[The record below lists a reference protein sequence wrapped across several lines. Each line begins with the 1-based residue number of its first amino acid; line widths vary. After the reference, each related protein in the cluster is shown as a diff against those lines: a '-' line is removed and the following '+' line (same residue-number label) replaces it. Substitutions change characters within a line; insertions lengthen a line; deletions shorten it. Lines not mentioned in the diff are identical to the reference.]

1 MSIAS
6 FNSSN
11 VLKKSRDASLMI
23 NLTNLRNAVYQAT
36 LVSNGKF
43 PETLD
48 ALVPDFIKELPH
60 TWKGNNSS
68 GKYGYNNET
77 GKITL
82 LDSDTGK
89 PSEDKDGKGREYG
102 TY

>member
-1 MSIAS
+1 
-6 FNSSN
+6 
-11 VLKKSRDASLMI
+11 LRKSRDAALMI
-23 NLTNLRNAVYQAT
+23 NLTHIRNAVYQAT

-48 ALVPDFIKELPH
+48 ALAPDFLKEIPGA
-60 TWKGNNSS
+60 WKGSKSS
-68 GKYGYNNET
+68 GKYGYDNET

-82 LDSDTGK
+82 LDSDTGN
-89 PSEDKDGKGREYG
+89 PSKNKDDKGREYG